1 LDRVYKTDIPAV
13 RKTLEALQSEFARL
27 DLKTDWKRLRVQPLL
42 QHARRLERL
51 LTSPRFA
58 QESSRLPRG
67 VAMFRSDLIYFRE
80 NIKALKS
87 ELARAR
93 QAKAR

>member
-1 LDRVYKTDIPAV
+1 LDRVYKTDIPAA
-13 RKTLEALQSEFARL
+13 RKALETLRSEFARL

-80 NIKALKS
+80 NIKALKQVL
-87 ELARAR
+87 EMAQKTRTR
-93 QAKAR
+93 